1 MNFYLVGI
9 IFIEKFKEALQNIPI
24 MIVLKVVSKMDYETV
39 LVYIDSK
46 MEITMKDNLKMI
58 KFQEMENIYG
68 KMELPLLD
76 YFKMGV

>member
-1 MNFYLVGI
+1 
-9 IFIEKFKEALQNIPI
+9 
-24 MIVLKVVSKMDYETV
+24 
-39 LVYIDSK
+39 